1 MFAAQKQPNGRRQ
14 INWLKSILTAR
25 SVDIKRR
32 HLNYRAPQNKGQAL
46 LIIAVDCSASA
57 MVGGALVQIKGA
69 VQQLLQQ
76 AYFNRQRVALVSFSG
91 RQVKTLLGVRRPPKD
106 YQSLLD
112 AMFGG
117 GGTPLRLAFLEMNQL
132 CLKFRQ
138 QVKGETQVALF
149 TDGRSNDE
157 LPMLNA
163 TTLIV
168 DTEFH
173 RVPLGR
179 CKMLA
184 KQLNA
189 DYVHLRDLPVAPSA
203 IRV

>member
-1 MFAAQKQPNGRRQ
+1 MMVAQ
-14 INWLKSILTAR
+14 
-25 SVDIKRR
+25 SVDVQSK
-32 HLNYRAPQNKGQAL
+32 HLRYRVPQNKGQAL

-57 MVGGALVQIKGA
+57 MVGGALSQIKGA

-76 AYFNRQRVALVSFSG
+76 AYFNRQRVALVSFAG
-91 RQVKTLLGVRRPPKD
+91 QQVKTLLGVRRPPKD

-112 AMFGG
+112 AMLGG

-138 QVKGETQVALF
+138 HVKGETKVALF
-149 TDGRSNDE
+149 TDGRSKDE

-163 TTLIV
+163 KTWVV

-179 CKMLA
+179 CKLLA
-184 KQLNA
+184 QQLNA
-189 DYVHLRDLPVAPSA
+189 DYVHLRDLPVAPSNMRA
-203 IRV
+203 